1 MRWAIPRGVLVGCC
15 GMLRPTMGDS
25 NGRVSQGA
33 GTDLVGEALDLVRD
47 RALPCDRCR
56 RRMRYFPTRGAVA
69 VRAFGR
75 RHGWRCFDCLVGSR
89 LVASYLSGVGI
100 VPADWLA
107 LCQELAADVAA
118 QFDELR
124 QAHARQPREVFAE
137 AIDRLCMQLQILGEA
152 IADHADAVA
161 LANVIELS
169 RHRAEPA
176 KARRA
181 TPSRHG
187 EHAAP

>member
-1 MRWAIPRGVLVGCC
+1 
-15 GMLRPTMGDS
+15 MLRPAMGGSGS
-25 NGRVSQGA
+25 NRSQGA
-33 GTDLVGEALDLVRD
+33 GSDLVGEALELVRD
-47 RALPCDRCR
+47 RALSCDRCR

-75 RHGWRCFDCLVGSR
+75 MHSWRCFDCLIGSR
-89 LVASYLSGVGI
+89 LLASYLSGVGI

-107 LCQELAADVAA
+107 LCQELAAEVAA
-118 QFDELR
+118 QLDELR
-124 QAHARQPREVFAE
+124 QAHARQPRAVFAE
-137 AIDRLCMQLQILGEA
+137 ALDRLCMQLQILGEA
-152 IADHADAVA
+152 IADHADAAA

-169 RHRAEPA
+169 RHRAETA

-181 TPSRHG
+181 TPGRHD